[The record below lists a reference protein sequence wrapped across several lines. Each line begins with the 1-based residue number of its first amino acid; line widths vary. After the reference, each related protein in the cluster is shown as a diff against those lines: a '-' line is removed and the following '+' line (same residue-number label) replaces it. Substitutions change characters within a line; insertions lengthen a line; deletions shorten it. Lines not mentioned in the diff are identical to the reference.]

1 MKYKNTRILFLSLSL
16 ALITCCCLG
25 VSHAQGKEKES
36 VKDKDY
42 IVPYDSE
49 DYIEPTYQN
58 FEYILWR
65 FGGYKVDNK
74 EDILRFVALNDC
86 QLFRRYQPY
95 DIEWGK
101 IQERY
106 KEFLSDNHRSFPS
119 KVRIKIPIA
128 LKRFDEEKSVF
139 PLSDG
144 TQFDGIRILPIKR
157 FQGNELTNCNINKS
171 VLDGYSS
178 YLLRDVV
185 VSLKYPLTL
194 KEVPIPREGA
204 KSYIEYVQRF
214 NNYNE
219 KMGGRVSYAF
229 YDIKIFDYIR
239 QLETG
244 GHLFYGEVD
253 SIDIFADEEKKFPLY
268 SFNPREGY
276 ADKEGEIDKRDSLV
290 QKIKTAGQ
298 NDDGSAVQDNEK

>member
-1 MKYKNTRILFLSLSL
+1 M
-16 ALITCCCLG
+16 ITFSGLG
-25 VSHAQGKEKES
+25 SDVAQGAPKLE
-36 VKDKDY
+36 KDY
-42 IVPYDSE
+42 TVPYDSE

-65 FGGYKVDNK
+65 FGGYALDN
-74 EDILRFVALNDC
+74 EADILRFIALNDC
-86 QLFRRYQPY
+86 RLYRRYSPY

-106 KEFLSDNHRSFPS
+106 KGFLRDNLRSFPS
-119 KVRIKIPIA
+119 KVRVKIPIA
-128 LKRFDEEKSVF
+128 LLRFDEEKSVF
-139 PLSDG
+139 PLSDS
-144 TQFDGIRILPIKR
+144 TKFDGIRILPIKR
-157 FQGNELTNCNINKS
+157 FQGNEVTNCNINKS
-171 VLDGYSS
+171 VLDGYSN

-204 KSYIEYVQRF
+204 KDYIEYVQRF

-219 KMGGRVSYAF
+219 KMGGRVSYAY

-253 SIDIFADEEKKFPLY
+253 TIDIYADEKKKFPLY
-268 SFNPREGY
+268 SYNPREGY

-290 QKIKTAGQ
+290 KTIDGDA
-298 NDDGSAVQDNEK
+298 DDGDADK